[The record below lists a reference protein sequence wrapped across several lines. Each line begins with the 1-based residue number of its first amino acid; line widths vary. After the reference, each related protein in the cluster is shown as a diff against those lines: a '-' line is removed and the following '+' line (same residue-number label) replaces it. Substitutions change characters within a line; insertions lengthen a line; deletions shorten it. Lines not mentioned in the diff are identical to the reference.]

1 MPVILRWLLMDLAVS
16 RVLRRYRARRY
27 GMVGGP
33 ELMGRY
39 PRRYRLPAALVFR
52 RPLLACGSG
61 CAAMLAMSLLAS
73 LLLTGLANLL
83 FR

>member
-27 GMVGGP
+27 GAVDGP
-33 ELMGRY
+33 MLMGRY
-39 PRRYRLPAALVFR
+39 PRRYRIPANLAFR

-61 CAAMLAMSLLAS
+61 CAAMLCLSLLATM
-73 LLLTGLANLL
+73 LLTGLTNLL